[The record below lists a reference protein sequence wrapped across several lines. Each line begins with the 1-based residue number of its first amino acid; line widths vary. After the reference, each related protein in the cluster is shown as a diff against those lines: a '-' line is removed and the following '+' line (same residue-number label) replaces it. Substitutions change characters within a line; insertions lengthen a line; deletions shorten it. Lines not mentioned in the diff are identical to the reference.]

1 MTSRL
6 LSTVVLACLLV
17 MQTAPAPA
25 DDLVPPGRNGASPLA
40 PVSLPGTWQ
49 TADSLAPQANPT
61 RDAGSTSQN
70 PAQPPQGQGSRS
82 IYWGPRLAGAQP
94 PQPTM
99 PVFNTAVRLPM
110 TGPATSVGGS
120 AAAINVG
127 PRQIVANNGPAVGL
141 SSANAV
147 QPPQGNWLPTA
158 NRGPQSPASNAH
170 TSYLAAPPGNGV
182 IGLPSTN
189 PLTPGGGSGVAA
201 VSPGPG
207 QGVDGTW
214 REDGQFV
221 IININGKETKLL
233 KPGPGMNQSAA
244 TNQPTE
250 EGTVRGR
257 LAQGNR
263 PLANCHVVM
272 VPIREEGKKAYAYDE
287 TREPQ
292 TAITDSDGDYFF
304 EHVPAG
310 KYKLTWLPQGTKQ
323 WIRRLAIKPDVVVH
337 GGQAVSVREIR
348 AAQST
353 IN

>member
-6 LSTVVLACLLV
+6 LSTMILACLLV
-17 MQTAPAPA
+17 GQAALAPA
-25 DDLVPPGRNGASPLA
+25 DDLVPPGRTGASTPA
-40 PVSLPGTWQ
+40 PVNLPGTWQ
-49 TADSLAPQANPT
+49 SAGSFAPQANQT

-70 PAQPPQGQGSRS
+70 PVQPSQAQGSRS
-82 IYWGPRLAGAQP
+82 IYSEPRVAVAQP

-99 PVFNTAVRLPM
+99 SAFNTAVRLPM
-110 TGPATSVGGS
+110 TGPATSVGGP

-158 NRGPQSPASNAH
+158 NRGPQLPPSNAQ

-182 IGLPSTN
+182 IGLPSMS
-189 PLTPGGGSGVAA
+189 PLPPGGASGVAA
-201 VSPGPG
+201 VPPGAG
-207 QGVDGTW
+207 QAVDGTW
-214 REDGQFV
+214 REDGHFV

-233 KPGPGMNQSAA
+233 KPEVNQSAA
-244 TNQPTE
+244 TNQPLE

-257 LAQGNR
+257 LLQGKR

-272 VPIREEGKKAYAYDE
+272 MPIREEGKKAYAYDE
-287 TREPQ
+287 TRDPQ
-292 TAITDSDGDYFF
+292 AAITDSDGDYFF

-337 GGQAVSVREIR
+337 GGQSASVREIR